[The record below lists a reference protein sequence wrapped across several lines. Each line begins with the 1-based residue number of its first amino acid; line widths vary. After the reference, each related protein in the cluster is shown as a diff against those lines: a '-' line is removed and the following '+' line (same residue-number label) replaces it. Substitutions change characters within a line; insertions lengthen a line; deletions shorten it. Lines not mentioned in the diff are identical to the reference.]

1 MKPSELNATTYLVV
15 CSKLNQDSIG
25 KDWQKLAGLM
35 GYNIDNVKMYF
46 NGKGNPADALLTHW
60 ETRSGNDV
68 EKLIGYL
75 KEMGRSD
82 IIELLQ

>member
-1 MKPSELNATTYLVV
+1 
-15 CSKLNQDSIG
+15 
-25 KDWQKLAGLM
+25 M

-46 NGKGNPADALLTHW
+46 NGKGDPADALLTHW
-60 ETRSGNDV
+60 ETSSGNDV

>member
-1 MKPSELNATTYLVV
+1 
-15 CSKLNQDSIG
+15 
-25 KDWQKLAGLM
+25 M

-46 NGKGNPADALLTHW
+46 NGKGDPADALLTNW
-60 ETRSGNDV
+60 ETSSGNDV